1 MIDLVLLHPPSI
13 YDFRK
18 RNILF
23 GPISDV
29 IPSTPI
35 FEMYPLGFVSLAQY
49 LEKNGYKVRIINI
62 AMKMLGDKNY
72 DVEKEIASLNPKA
85 FGIDLHWLP
94 HCQGG
99 LKIAEMIKK
108 YHPDIPTIFGGL
120 SATYFHKELIQYPQ
134 VDFVIRGDSA
144 EEPLLQLIKV
154 LNNSKTPFEK
164 ADFSAVPNLTY
175 KNNGEI
181 KENSLSWIPQD
192 LNHIFLDYS
201 QIAKSL
207 KRDKDLWGYL
217 PFSGWESYP
226 ILAALTCRGCT
237 QNCPSCGGSEVAYDS
252 LCKRKKPAYRDPE
265 LVIKDIKSFRLPF
278 LGPVFIIGDIRQPG
292 DDYADLL
299 LALIKKEKI
308 QNHLVFEFF
317 ELPSPE
323 FIEKISKFVPNF
335 NIQITTETHDQ
346 RIRPPF
352 RSYFDNESL
361 EKVIQ
366 ASLKFG
372 CRKFDLFF
380 MIGLPHQNP
389 QSVMDTVNYCDHLL
403 EKYSTEGGSAS
414 LAGQA
419 GGNGKKNLSPFISP
433 LAPFVDPGSLI
444 FENPKVY
451 GYTIFYRTLEEHRR
465 ALESPSWKYMLNY
478 QTEWMSR
485 DQIVDVTY
493 QASLELNRIK
503 LKHRLISP
511 KRFEQMKSKTVE
523 AMKRSEEI
531 DMWMRNNG
539 EKSVL
544 AESPDLA
551 RVIKVRSGDLTDTL
565 LKKLPHKD
573 SVTPPAA
580 GLVTV
585 SPSKTG
591 VLSSVLRSKDSQ
603 SNPFSP
609 NFTTICEKDELKW
622 SVNFLGIN
630 LPQWILKTLALPL
643 KNILKRF

>member
-1 MIDLVLLHPPSI
+1 MQRAPTKNAKSKDAYAHLDDMIDLILLHPPSI

-18 RNILF
+18 RDILF

-35 FEMYPLGFVSLAQY
+35 FEMYPLGFVSLAWY

-72 DVEKEIASLNPKA
+72 DAEKEIASLYPKA

-94 HCQGG
+94 HSQGG
-99 LKIAEMIKK
+99 LKIAEIIKK

-120 SATYFHKELIQYPQ
+120 SATYFHRELIQYPQ

-144 EEPLLQLIKV
+144 EEPLLQLIKEIKS
-154 LNNSKTPFEK
+154 SKTSLRK
-164 ADFSAVPNLTY
+164 TDFSSVPNLTY
-175 KNNGEI
+175 KRGGEI
-181 KENSLSWIPQD
+181 KENPLSWIPQD
-192 LNHIFLDYS
+192 LNHIYLDYS

-237 QNCPSCGGSEVAYDS
+237 QNCPSCGGSEVAYNS

-265 LVIKDIKSFRLPF
+265 LVIKDMNSLRLPF
-278 LGPVFIIGDIRQPG
+278 AGPVFIIGDIRQPG
-292 DDYADLL
+292 DDYADLFL
-299 LALIKKEKI
+299 SLIKKEKI

-317 ELPSPE
+317 ELPSPQ
-323 FIEKISKFVPNF
+323 FIEKISRFVPNF
-335 NIQITTETHDQ
+335 NIQITPETHDQ

-361 EKVIQ
+361 EQTIQ

-372 CRKFDLFF
+372 CKKFDLFF
-380 MIGLPHQNP
+380 MIGLSHQTP

-403 EKYSTEGGSAS
+403 EKYSTEGR
-414 LAGQA
+414 
-419 GGNGKKNLSPFISP
+419 NGKNKLSPFISP

-444 FENPKVY
+444 FENPEVY
-451 GYTIFYRTLEEHRR
+451 GYTILYRTLEEHRR

-478 QTEWMSR
+478 RTEWMTR

-493 QASLELNRIK
+493 KASLQLNRIK

-511 KRFEQMKSKTVE
+511 KRFEQMKSKTVG
-523 AMKRSEEI
+523 AIKRSQEI
-531 DMWMRNNG
+531 DMRMRNNG
-539 EKSVL
+539 EQVL
-544 AESPDLA
+544 PKNLSD
-551 RVIKVRSGDLTDTL
+551 
-565 LKKLPHKD
+565 KD
-573 SVTPPAA
+573 SATPPAA
-580 GLVTV
+580 GLVTA
-585 SPSKTG
+585 SPRKAG
-591 VLSSVLRSKDSQ
+591 APSSVLRSKDSKL
-603 SNPFSP
+603 NPFSP
-609 NFTTICEKDELKW
+609 SFTTICEKDELKW

-630 LPQWILKTLALPL
+630 LPQWILKAMVLPL
-643 KNILKRF
+643 KKLSKIFQIK